1 MSSSPDIVVR
11 SGVYKCT
18 RATTLSAGYDLRSS
32 EDFTVEHGSVVVVP
46 TGVYLR
52 LPYRICGMVC
62 SRSGLATKGIMVVN
76 APGIIDPDYENEV
89 KVLLTKVTPGAMAF
103 SAGDRIAQLLFVEW
117 HCAMDSPES
126 KRAGGFGSTGIL

>member
-1 MSSSPDIVVR
+1 MASSPDIVVK
-11 SGVYKCT
+11 SGVFKCN
-18 RATTLSAGYDLRSS
+18 RATTLSAGYDLRCS
-32 EDFTVEHGSVVVVP
+32 EPFTVEQGSIATVS

-62 SRSGLATKGIMVVN
+62 SRSGLAAKGIMVVN

-89 KVLLTKVTPGAMAF
+89 KVLLTKITPGSMSF
-103 SAGDRIAQLLFVEW
+103 SAGDRVAQLVFVEW

-126 KRAGGFGSTGIL
+126 KRTGGFGSTGLM